1 MTDIRR
7 HDFVV
12 TKSVID
18 FGIQGYIREGEMGV
32 VVDTTAPDYCLVNF
46 MNNQMEWIDAK
57 YLKKV

>member
-1 MTDIRR
+1 MTEIRI

-12 TKSVID
+12 TKRDVD
-18 FGIQGYIREGEMGV
+18 VGIQGYIREGEMGV
-32 VVDTTAPDYCLVNF
+32 VVDTTVPNYCLVNF